1 MPYTWLGFSTAT
13 KPFVDRKSPLKL
25 KADIDALSGGTL
37 QELFFD
43 VSRDV
48 AYALFKDLGDSADT
62 KRLSLELGG
71 VEYCKMLDAQQADPI
86 YAAGGAWVAA
96 GGVGSGDEGGAAA

>member
-13 KPFVDRKSPLKL
+13 KPFVGGKTPLQL
-25 KADIDALSGGTL
+25 KADIDRLAGGTL
-37 QELFFD
+37 QELYFD

-62 KRLSLELGG
+62 KRLSLLLGG
-71 VEYCKMLDAQQADPI
+71 IEYKKMLDANQADPI
-86 YAAGGAWVAA
+86 YMAAGSA
-96 GGVGSGDEGGAAA
+96 GSDEGDTAA